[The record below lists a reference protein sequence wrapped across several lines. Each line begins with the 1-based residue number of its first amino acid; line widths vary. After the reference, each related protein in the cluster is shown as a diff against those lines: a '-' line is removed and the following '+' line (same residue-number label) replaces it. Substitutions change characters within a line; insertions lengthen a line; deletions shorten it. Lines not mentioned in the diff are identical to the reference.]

1 MRDIRVIVAT
11 HKKYRMPGDSMYIPV
26 HVGAE
31 GKKSI
36 GYQRDDQGEN
46 ISSLN
51 SAFCEL
57 TGLYWAWKNLD
68 AEYIG
73 LAHYRRHFKGWKK
86 SKDLFEEVLTL
97 EEANSILDHSDTDI
111 ILTKKR
117 KYYIET
123 IYDHYA
129 HTMYVEP
136 LDEAG
141 RIIAEKYPE
150 YKPYFDKHM
159 KERSQHAF
167 NMFIMRKDKLDAYCS
182 WLFDILFELDK
193 KFEQADYSA
202 FHKRYP
208 GRISERLL
216 DVWLMKNNE
225 HYVEVPFLYMEKI
238 NKIKKIT
245 GFLKAKL
252 FHKKYGESCYWIKL
266 LIYTVNTKKKYFI

>member
-117 KYYIET
+117 KYYI
-123 IYDHYA
+123 I
-129 HTMYVEP
+129 
-136 LDEAG
+136 
-141 RIIAEKYPE
+141 
-150 YKPYFDKHM
+150 
-159 KERSQHAF
+159 
-167 NMFIMRKDKLDAYCS
+167 
-182 WLFDILFELDK
+182 
-193 KFEQADYSA
+193 
-202 FHKRYP
+202 
-208 GRISERLL
+208 
-216 DVWLMKNNE
+216 
-225 HYVEVPFLYMEKI
+225 
-238 NKIKKIT
+238 
-245 GFLKAKL
+245 
-252 FHKKYGESCYWIKL
+252 
-266 LIYTVNTKKKYFI
+266 

>member
-11 HKKYRMPGDSMYIPV
+11 HKKYRMPSDSMYIPV

-51 SAFCEL
+51 PAFCEL

-252 FHKKYGESCYWIKL
+252 FHKKYGES
-266 LIYTVNTKKKYFI
+266 F